1 MIGGKSFLKEVI
13 KTSKLKT
20 FKTRLN
26 RVLMNIPERII
37 LPGCRVA
44 GWRVI

>member
-1 MIGGKSFLKEVI
+1 MIGGKILLKEVI

-26 RVLMNIPERII
+26 RLLMNIPEGRI
-37 LPGCRVA
+37 LPWLGE
-44 GWRVI
+44 GGGGG